1 MGRPV
6 RSDRNGVQVFGTYE
20 GAAEGIRGE
29 AYFASN
35 QNDVYIIK
43 QKGAKRYLVADVSTV
58 NDEDIALGSIY
69 VIATLGTTDWAALGC
84 PGTALVGK
92 VFRATVAGTGLTT
105 TGTARL
111 VQVAKLVSGTPAAAG
126 EMRLTGHLNGD
137 PAQPIVLR
145 KLNKR
150 TATSYAGA
158 RYKWVLNDDSAT
170 GEEGRINLTL
180 IS

>member
-84 PGTALVGK
+84 PGTAFVGK

-111 VQVAKLVSGTPAAAG
+111 VQVAKLVSGAPAASG
-126 EMRLTGHLNGD
+126 EMRLTGYLGGD
-137 PAQPIVLR
+137 QTQPVVLR

-150 TATSYAGA
+150 TANSYAGT
-158 RYKWVLNDDSAT
+158 RYKWFLIDDST
-170 GEEGRINLTL
+170 GGEHGRIHLTA
-180 IS
+180 I